1 MKKLTKV
8 LSGLLLSMLLVSFIS
23 FTAFASENSNTVTAA
38 QALQRLKDGNQRFV
52 DAKML
57 HPDQTTEQRI
67 KLAKAQ
73 HPFAVILTCSD
84 SRLAPEII
92 FDQGLGDI
100 FVVRVA
106 GNISDDV
113 VLGSVEYA
121 VEHLGVPLVI
131 VLGHK
136 SCGAVSSA
144 VSGGEI
150 PVHINS
156 LTNAIQPAIA
166 IAKTQTGDLVDNTVR
181 ANVALVVQQFN
192 ASKPVLAELVHEGK
206 VKIIGEYYDLD
217 DGTVR
222 PIA

>member
-1 MKKLTKV
+1 MKKLTKILYGV
-8 LSGLLLSMLLVSFIS
+8 LMSALLVSFIS
-23 FTAFASENSNTVTAA
+23 LTALANENSTTVTAA
-38 QALQRLKDGNQRFV
+38 TALQRLNDGNQRFV

-67 KLAKAQ
+67 KLASGQ

-106 GNISDDV
+106 GNISDDA

-121 VEHLGVPLVI
+121 VEHLGVTLVV

-136 SCGAVSSA
+136 SCGAVSA
-144 VSGGEI
+144 AASGGEI

-156 LTNAIQPAIA
+156 LTNAIKPAIA
-166 IAKTQTGDLVDNTVR
+166 IAKTQKGDLVDNAVR
-181 ANVALVVQQFN
+181 ANVSLVVQQFN
-192 ASKPVLAELVHEGK
+192 NSKPVLAELVHEGK
-206 VKIIGEYYDLD
+206 LKIIGEYYDLD

-222 PIA
+222 PIN